1 MYGRCQCQNPTDST
15 VREDGCTTRQP
26 YTLYIRLRRD
36 KEPSAAQC
44 RPSGGEA
51 WMRQT
56 GSLHV
61 LCRVPPT
68 LLLCVGLLYTIYGNV
83 ISSATSVHYAFLSV
97 GCCREASSLWVPTP
111 HGLPPTL
118 RTSRLLWLAVLDSV
132 RRLRQSTQRGQ
143 QVAGCCAVAYSCM
156 LRPMRSQHPCACAA
170 TLLACLLDAISAAR
184 QHCTACANVFRM
196 CCNAAIL
203 QSSHCSGGY

>member
-1 MYGRCQCQNPTDST
+1 MRC
-15 VREDGCTTRQP
+15 GCDRQIACP
-26 YTLYIRLRRD
+26 
-36 KEPSAAQC
+36 
-44 RPSGGEA
+44 
-51 WMRQT
+51 
-56 GSLHV
+56 HV
-61 LCRVPPT
+61 LQRITTTHQPP
-68 LLLCVGLLYTIYGNV
+68 LLLCVGLLYTMYGNV
-83 ISSATSVHYAFLSV
+83 IPSATSVHYAFLSV

-118 RTSRLLWLAVLDSV
+118 RTSRLLWLAVLDSL

>member
-1 MYGRCQCQNPTDST
+1 MTQQQPLRQICQNPTDST

-61 LCRVPPT
+61 LCSITTTPLPP
-68 LLLCVGLLYTIYGNV
+68 LLLCVGLLYTILYGNV

-143 QVAGCCAVAYSCM
+143 QVAGCCAVAT
-156 LRPMRSQHPCACAA
+156 LVHAPADAIAA
-170 TLLACLLDAISAAR
+170 SLCLCRHLACLPACRFQRRETTL
-184 QHCTACANVFRM
+184 HCM
-196 CCNAAIL
+196 C
-203 QSSHCSGGY
+203 